1 MSKQVQWKLATINN
15 SIEKLFK
22 IVEKNESV
30 AMMKELKVLVG
41 KDKKFTANSFDNI
54 KDWFNGLQDESVSSF
69 KKEISLTKYETKRR
83 RISVKTANFS
93 NLESIRKEKNLN
105 TIDEV
110 IFYLVWVFNQIE
122 EEHGK
127 RNFLPITRDV
137 VNGKGPLFPL

>member
-1 MSKQVQWKLATINN
+1 MSKQIKWKLATINN

-22 IVEKNESV
+22 IVEKNESA

>member
-1 MSKQVQWKLATINN
+1 MSKQVKWKLATINN

-22 IVEKNESV
+22 IVEKNESA